1 MARLTLTRLLRRW
14 RSGPWK
20 VGSVVTSADAI
31 ADTIDKHRSVVVS
44 DQTLRKWLAF
54 ECPCGRGHRIMLNL
68 DRSRYPRWT
77 ITADIP
83 LTIRPSVDTTF
94 DGRRCH
100 FIIER
105 GHVYW
110 VPEISESNFTRMK
123 NGAERV

>member
-1 MARLTLTRLLRRW
+1 VARLTLRRLLRRW

-20 VGSVVTSADAI
+20 VGSIVASADAI
-31 ADTIDKHRSVVVS
+31 PDTIDKHRTVVVS
-44 DQTLRKWLAF
+44 DQEFRKWVAF

-77 ITADIP
+77 ITTDAP
-83 LTIRPSVDTTF
+83 LTIRPSVDTTNA
-94 DGRRCH
+94 DTRCH

-110 VPEISESNFTRMK
+110 VPNVFESNFRRMT
-123 NGAERV
+123 NGVDRV